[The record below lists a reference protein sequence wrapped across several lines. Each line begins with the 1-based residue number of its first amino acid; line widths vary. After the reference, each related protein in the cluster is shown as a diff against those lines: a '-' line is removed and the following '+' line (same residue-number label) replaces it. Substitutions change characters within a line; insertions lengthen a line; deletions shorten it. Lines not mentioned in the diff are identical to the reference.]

1 MPTAPDRSAEAALDA
16 IGKLPDGEIDLAG
29 AAVQLARVG
38 APGADWHAAQAHLS
52 DLARDAAAFPA
63 AADLPARA
71 HSLAVLLSGR
81 HEYAGD
87 AETYDD
93 AANANLIRVIE
104 RRRGLPVALGI
115 LWLHCARV
123 AGWDAHGVDFPGH
136 FLVALTRMRNPHGMG
151 ERRDGR
157 QVVVDPFAGGLVLG
171 AAELRALARR
181 IEGPE
186 AVLRPGLLRPMTPRE
201 VLLRL
206 QNNLRMRRLQARD
219 LPGALACLETML
231 RIAPEAA
238 SLWQDR
244 ALLHE
249 ALEQPAA
256 AIWAWER
263 FLRLVP
269 TGEVADRAR
278 AAVGALRTQ
287 LN

>member
-1 MPTAPDRSAEAALDA
+1 MPITEVSAEAALDA
-16 IGKLPDGEIDLAG
+16 VGKLPDGELDLAG
-29 AAVQLARVG
+29 AAIQLARIG
-38 APGADWHAAQAHLS
+38 APGRDWRAAQDHLS
-52 DLARDAAAFPA
+52 QLAREA
-63 AADLPARA
+63 
-71 HSLAVLLSGR
+71 AVLPPERELAERANLLRELLAGR
-81 HEYAGD
+81 YGYAGD
-87 AETYDD
+87 DETYED
-93 AANANLIRVIE
+93 AANANLIQVIE

-136 FLVALTRMRNPHGMG
+136 FLVALTRTRNPHGMG
-151 ERRDGR
+151 ERRDAR
-157 QVVVDPFAGGLVLG
+157 QLVIDPFAGGTMLG
-171 AAELRALARR
+171 ASELRALARQV
-181 IEGPE
+181 EGPD

-206 QNNLRMRRLQARD
+206 QNNLRARRLQARD
-219 LPGALACLETML
+219 LPGALDCLETML
-231 RIAPEAA
+231 RIAPDVP

-263 FLRLVP
+263 FLALVP
-269 TGEVADRAR
+269 KGDVADRAR